1 MLVAVVALELAQV
14 GRHELLGGANGSALA
29 GVAVGPWNGQAQHA
43 LVEHDVVAAQG
54 GEVGG
59 LPAARVGGLLHVR
72 VPVAFDLCLVDVPH
86 ETQVSF
92 MMGTSAFGQTVASC
106 GRLAIDLLHLAPQS
120 ARWCQEDMLG
130 LVLQEQRHEL
140 VSVLLLVE
148 VPAVEQAKCTSVTT
162 LVSQHLCQLR
172 VAGVDLPDLNLALG
186 DVLCSLEAGLVLTNT
201 HVQVVVDAAHHL
213 GVEVSL
219 ERLVVGHGVDAL
231 EDGVA
236 LPCVRVF
243 VVVVVDEP
251 FVVRGELHALM
262 EALHERLVGVPQR
275 LQAAERHGA
284 VAWGL
289 GVELR
294 ATCLLMPAYN
304 VPLVRSSSDEL
315 PIVSP
320 VRGVIRGERVGVVVL
335 PQRVG
340 DLVHVP
346 VHELVGCDV
355 PVDHHVVQPVVG
367 NQGVVRH
374 VATIVVVE
382 VPEQVEHDV
391 SGWLTL
397 LHRFPFGV
405 VVAETVDALLVVDGQ
420 TELLRHR
427 SPQQE
432 RGRTGYEVATSLDEV
447 AVDEDGHDGDEA
459 ALARH
464 VVAVSEAF
472 PAREDADALRV
483 EALPMQQPAVLHE
496 RVDTAH
502 EAARATVVDSLGGL
516 LSRTTRR
523 WQLRGRHDDLVVGD
537 HHHSVGGS
545 RVVGLRALAGRV
557 RAVARVVAGL
567 PTPEA
572 DNVRTSRSV
581 HCASSASTR

>member
-1 MLVAVVALELAQV
+1 M
-14 GRHELLGGANGSALA
+14 
-29 GVAVGPWNGQAQHA
+29 
-43 LVEHDVVAAQG
+43 VAAEG

-59 LPAARVGGLLHVR
+59 LPAARVRGLLHVC

-86 ETQVSF
+86 EPQVSF

-106 GRLAIDLLHLAPQS
+106 GRLAVDLLHLAPQS

-130 LVLQEQRHEL
+130 LVLQEQCHEL

-148 VPAVEQAKCTSVTT
+148 VPAVGQAKCTSVTT

-236 LPCVRVF
+236 LPRVRVY

-251 FVVRGELHALM
+251 LVVRSELHALVKTF
-262 EALHERLVGVPQR
+262 HVRLVSVPQR

-315 PIVSP
+315 PVVSP
-320 VRGVIRGERVGVVVL
+320 VRRVVRGEHVGVEVL
-335 PQRVG
+335 HGQRVG
-340 DLVHVP
+340 DLVQVP
-346 VHELVGCDV
+346 VHEPVGGDV

-367 NQGVVRH
+367 NQGEVRH

-397 LHRFPFGV
+397 LHRFPVGV
-405 VVAETVDALLVVDGQ
+405 LVAEPVDALLVVDGQ

-483 EALPMQQPAVLHE
+483 EALPVQQPAVLHE